1 MNIQF
6 NVTLYF
12 IIIYLL
18 LDLDI
23 YIHTKTIIDK
33 YLSIKIII
41 VIRRLILFLLNISLD
56 KNITIF
62 DIFLYIYIL
71 T

>member
-18 LDLDI
+18 LDLDT

-62 DIFLYIYIL
+62 DIFLIYIL